1 MALIESSSLHPTTPQ
16 PRTVRWPVRIISLL
30 LSLQAMGLLTIC
42 LYLLKQ
48 IDWEREWSAYALSA
62 TAFETLSFIIFF
74 LPLVALGI
82 FSAIGFLFFW
92 RVAWLTA
99 LIVQSV
105 SLFGCLAIYFESY
118 LKDYNFIY
126 LIMLACIVMVLYLN
140 NNDIRVMFQ
149 AKPPVDK
156 PLTAHE
162 NDPESAEAANPDKI
176 EHEQPDY

>member
-1 MALIESSSLHPTTPQ
+1 MTILESSSIHPTVPQ
-16 PRTVRWPVRIISLL
+16 PRLVWWPVRIISLL
-30 LSLQAMGLLTIC
+30 LSLQAVGLLTIC
-42 LYLLKQ
+42 LYLLNQ

-99 LIVQSV
+99 MIAQGV

-126 LIMLACIVMVLYLN
+126 LIMLSCIVMVLYLN

-149 AKPPVDK
+149 ATPPVDK
-156 PLTAHE
+156 PSPVHE
-162 NDPESAEAANPDKI
+162 NDAECAETASTDKI
-176 EHEQPDY
+176 GHEQPDY